1 MSMIRTINKVALY
14 ARFSSDN
21 QRTESIDAQIRAM
34 KEYCKKKKFVI
45 VNTYIDEARSAMNDR
60 RPSFQQ
66 MIADSDK
73 REFNIVLVHKLDRF
87 ARNRYDSAVYKREL
101 KKNGVMVYSVLENI
115 DDTPESIMM
124 ESIIEGM
131 AEYYSKNLGR
141 EVMKGMKET
150 ALKCMHTGGCSPL
163 GYDVDAST
171 KRLIINETEAESVRI
186 IFKMFANGYSY
197 SAIVNRLRDEKRLTK
212 KGEEFKKTSL
222 HSILTN
228 MKYKGVYVFNRS
240 SAKSI
245 DGTRNAHL
253 YKDESEMV
261 IIEGGCPQIVDTK
274 TFEKAQERLK
284 SKMYAGGR
292 NNAKT
297 NYLLAGRLF
306 CRECGRA
313 MVGNTRKYET
323 KPTYVTYRC
332 PSKRPACTNKEINR
346 DYLEAAVVG
355 LLEEELLNTSS
366 LKLAVTQIE
375 NYAMRSMQGA
385 EEERE
390 RLQKK
395 LDEVKE
401 GLANVADAVATG
413 LMSPTLIER
422 LDELEMQKA
431 ELESELLAEANQDI
445 PVIDVQTMLAEYN
458 QMKNSPASPEYKE
471 LIRSYIR
478 RIEVGRYSVSV
489 TLKTGLDL
497 YPKLDT
503 TYQLKRQKI
512 YEKQG
517 R

>member
-1 MSMIRTINKVALY
+1 MIRTINKVALY

-34 KEYCKKKKFVI
+34 KDYCKKKKFVI

-115 DDTPESIMM
+115 DDSPESIMM

-131 AEYYSKNLGR
+131 AEYYSRNLGR

-150 ALKCMHTGGCSPL
+150 ALKCCYTGGNVPL
-163 GYDVDAST
+163 GFDIHPST
-171 KRLIINETEAESVRI
+171 RKFIINEHEAETVRI
-186 IFKMFANGYSY
+186 IFKMFVNGYSY
-197 SAIVNRLRDEKRLTK
+197 SAIVNKLREEKRLTK
-212 KGEEFKKTSL
+212 RGEDFKKTSL
-222 HSILTN
+222 YSILTN
-228 MKYKGVYVFNRS
+228 MKYKGVYVFNKS
-240 SAKSI
+240 SSKGI
-245 DGTRNAHL
+245 DGTRNTHL

-261 IIEGGCPQIVDTK
+261 IVEGGCPQIVDSK
-274 TFEKAQERLK
+274 TFDKAQTRLRNNVNV
-284 SKMYAGGR
+284 GGR
-292 NNAKT
+292 NIAKT
-297 NYLLAGRLF
+297 NYLLSGKVV
-306 CRECGRA
+306 CMECGRS
-313 MVGNTRKYET
+313 MSGNTRKSGRC
-323 KPTYVTYRC
+323 KSVYVTYRC
-332 PSKRPACTNKEINR
+332 PSKRHACTNKEINR
-346 DYLEAAVVG
+346 DYLEAAVVA
-355 LLEEELLNTSS
+355 LLEEELLNTASM
-366 LKLAVTQIE
+366 KLAVTQIE
-375 NYAMRSMQGA
+375 NYVMRKQQGA
-385 EEERE
+385 EDEKEN
-390 RLQKK
+390 LQKR
-395 LDEVKE
+395 LEEVKE
-401 GLANVADAVATG
+401 ALANVADAVATG
-413 LMSPTLIER
+413 LMSATLIER

-431 ELESELLAEANQDI
+431 EIESELLAETSQDI
-445 PVIDVQTMLAEYN
+445 PELDVQVLMAEYN
-458 QMKNSPASPEYKE
+458 QLKNSPASPEYKE

-478 RIEVGRYSVSV
+478 KIEVGRYTVSV

-512 YEKQG
+512 YEERG